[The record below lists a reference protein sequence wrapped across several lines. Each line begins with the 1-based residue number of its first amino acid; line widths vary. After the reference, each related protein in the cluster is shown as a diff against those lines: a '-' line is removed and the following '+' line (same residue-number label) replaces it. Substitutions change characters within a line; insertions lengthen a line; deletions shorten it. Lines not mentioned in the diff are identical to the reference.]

1 MIPVTILV
9 CALGAPDVLM
19 GGPDTPPTQVGRT
32 LNVAFR
38 NDGDTT
44 LDELTFVI
52 EHGGRT
58 YTVRDDGRFSPG
70 ATIEHQFTLTQD
82 DPELD
87 GEATCSVSE
96 AHPLATL

>member
-9 CALGAPDVLM
+9 CALGAPDIPM
-19 GGPDTPPTQVGRT
+19 SGPDTPPTFVGRT
-32 LNVAFR
+32 LSVAFR

-52 EHGGRT
+52 EHGGRS
-58 YTVRDDGRFSPG
+58 YTVKDSGRFSPG
-70 ATIEHQFTLTQD
+70 ATITHAFTLTQD

-96 AHPLATL
+96 AHPLAAL